1 METISTP
8 AKNLASMTETAKK
21 EGISDEVIA
30 EAVELCRGA
39 EALPEGVLGL
49 ARKLDKAY
57 KAGRKLR
64 VKLGVDPTSTDLHLG
79 HAVVVRKLRRFQE
92 FG

>member
-8 AKNLASMTETAKK
+8 AKSLANMTETAKK
-21 EGISDEVIA
+21 EGISEAVIA

-57 KAGRKLR
+57 KAGRKLTR
-64 VKLGVDPTSTDLHLG
+64 QSS
-79 HAVVVRKLRRFQE
+79 A
-92 FG
+92 